1 MEYTIK
7 KLSQLAGVSSRTLRY
22 YDEIGL
28 LKPCRVSSSGYRIY
42 GEKEVDLLQQIL
54 LYRSMDIKLEDIKEI
69 IYNKDFDINKSLIEH
84 RERLISR
91 RKQLDLLIQT
101 VEKTIDYNKGEI
113 EMSNKEKFEGFKKQA
128 LEENEKKYGK
138 EIREKYGEKTI
149 EESNKK
155 WLNMTE
161 EDMKKMQNIEK
172 EMFEALE
179 EVIKTKDLESEAAKK
194 VYEKHKEWL
203 TFTWPTY
210 SAEAHIGLAEM
221 YVANERF
228 AKYYNDSAGTKEA
241 TETLRDCIVK
251 YAK

>member
-28 LKPCRVSSSGYRIY
+28 LKPCRVSSTGYRIY

-128 LEENEKKYGK
+128 LEENERKYGK

-203 TFTWPTY
+203 TFSWPTY
-210 SAEAHIGLAEM
+210 SSEAHVGLAEM
-221 YVANERF
+221 YVADERF
-228 AKYYNDSAGTKEA
+228 AKYYNDAVGTKEA

>member
-28 LKPCRVSSSGYRIY
+28 LKPCRVSSTGYRIY

-128 LEENEKKYGK
+128 LEENERKYGK

-203 TFTWPTY
+203 TFSWPTY
-210 SAEAHIGLAEM
+210 SSEAHVGLAEM
-221 YVANERF
+221 YVADERF
-228 AKYYNDSAGTKEA
+228 AKYYNDAVGTKEA
-241 TETLRDCIVK
+241 IETLRDCIVK